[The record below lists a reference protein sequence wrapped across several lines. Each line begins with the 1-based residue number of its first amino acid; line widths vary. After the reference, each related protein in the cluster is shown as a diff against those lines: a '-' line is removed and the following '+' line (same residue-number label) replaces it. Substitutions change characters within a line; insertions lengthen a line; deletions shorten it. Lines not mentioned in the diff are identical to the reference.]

1 MCAPFAVGDN
11 VHETAQKVFNI
22 PYLYPWQRMVIAHI
36 MDAYQNEER
45 GGQIVL
51 LPTGAGKSLCFM
63 IPAVLLPGATLII
76 YPLLALMN
84 DQLGRLKKLDLD
96 AVVLRGGQSA
106 QEREECFKRIK
117 TGTRFILTNP
127 ETLQNGALVERL
139 AECGIAHVA
148 VDEAHC
154 VSEWGDS
161 FRPAYTT
168 LGTIIQKLHCK
179 TTTAFTATASD
190 TVLNRINEILF
201 AGSAYIMRGETDRP
215 NIRYYV
221 MHTAFKQ
228 NTLIEAAASEKRPL
242 IVFCAS
248 RTRCAQLAHVL
259 RDFLYRRG
267 ERDTVKFYHAGLTR
281 EERENTEQWFYPKM
295 DGILVSTCAFG
306 MGVDKKDIRT
316 VIHYDAPD
324 TAEAYVQEAGR
335 AGRDGSPAKAVLLW
349 SPQDGFKAKDT
360 DASSRA
366 RVIADFAQSGM
377 CRRNILLKALGCEET
392 SCAGCDVCEKNAV
405 NSARDADD
413 FIRFIH
419 KNRKRYS
426 KQEAVQAFCEKQNR
440 LSAEKLEM
448 RIWEAPDV
456 SELLNFFIKTGTI
469 NPKKD
474 FYRAA
479 SFFCS
484 RQ

>member
-1 MCAPFAVGDN
+1 
-11 VHETAQKVFNI
+11 
-22 PYLYPWQRMVIAHI
+22 
-36 MDAYQNEER
+36 
-45 GGQIVL
+45 
-51 LPTGAGKSLCFM
+51 
-63 IPAVLLPGATLII
+63 
-76 YPLLALMN
+76 
-84 DQLGRLKKLDLD
+84 
-96 AVVLRGGQSA
+96 
-106 QEREECFKRIK
+106 
-117 TGTRFILTNP
+117 
-127 ETLQNGALVERL
+127 
-139 AECGIAHVA
+139 
-148 VDEAHC
+148 
-154 VSEWGDS
+154 
-161 FRPAYTT
+161 
-168 LGTIIQKLHCK
+168 
-179 TTTAFTATASD
+179 
-190 TVLNRINEILF
+190 
-201 AGSAYIMRGETDRP
+201 MRGETDRP

-221 MHTAFKQ
+221 THTAFKQ

-281 EERENTEQWFYPKM
+281 EERENTEQWFYPKT

-366 RVIADFAQSGM
+366 RVIADFAQSGI
-377 CRRNILLKALGCEET
+377 CRRNILLKALGCEKT
-392 SCAGCDVCEKNAV
+392 ACAGCDVCEKTAV

-440 LSAEKLEM
+440 LSAEKLGM

-469 NPKKD
+469 NPKKN
-474 FYRAA
+474 FYRAGV
-479 SFFCS
+479 FY
-484 RQ
+484 RL